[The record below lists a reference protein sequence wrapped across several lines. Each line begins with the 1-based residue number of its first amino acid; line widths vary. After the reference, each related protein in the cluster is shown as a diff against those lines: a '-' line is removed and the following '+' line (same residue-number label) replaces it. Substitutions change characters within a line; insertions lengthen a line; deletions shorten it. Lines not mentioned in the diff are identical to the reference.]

1 MSETQYEEPV
11 YVVSKRRRASEAVV
25 HMPDCEKIHHQ
36 VEQDVRP
43 AVHRETRVP
52 AYIRFV
58 ANYMTLTELRNIG
71 FRYHPCGY
79 CQPPVP
85 TVDGPIPI
93 SVKARNLNVTH
104 LGKEF
109 IGRGVLESFSITGR
123 LNDDGSRTVTTGSIR
138 KRNSNTFAPTRNDE
152 RFRTADHPERNA
164 SLPVDD
170 FEKLFSCLQWFGI
183 SVAA

>member
-43 AVHRETRVP
+43 EVHRETRVP

-85 TVDGPIPI
+85 TVDGSIPI

-109 IGRGVLESFSITGR
+109 IGRGVFPSCVHPSGSVPRICQAR
-123 LNDDGSRTVTTGSIR
+123 LI
-138 KRNSNTFAPTRNDE
+138 
-152 RFRTADHPERNA
+152 
-164 SLPVDD
+164 LPVDD
-170 FEKLFSCLQWFGI
+170 SEKLFIRRQWFGI
-183 SVAA
+183 SGARKLRT

>member
-43 AVHRETRVP
+43 EVYRETRVP

-85 TVDGPIPI
+85 TVDGSIPI

-109 IGRGVLESFSITGR
+109 IGLAILERFAITGR
-123 LNDDGSRTVTTGSIR
+123 LNQDGSRSVTVDAEFEGGIHYRFDPETQLEYLR
-138 KRNSNTFAPTRNDE
+138 PNQKR
-152 RFRTADHPERNA
+152 
-164 SLPVDD
+164 
-170 FEKLFSCLQWFGI
+170 
-183 SVAA
+183 

>member
-11 YVVSKRRRASEAVV
+11 YVVNKQRRESEAVV

-43 AVHRETRVP
+43 EVHRETRVP

-79 CQPPVP
+79 CRPPDLPSMVP
-85 TVDGPIPI
+85 SP
-93 SVKARNLNVTH
+93 SA
-104 LGKEF
+104 
-109 IGRGVLESFSITGR
+109 
-123 LNDDGSRTVTTGSIR
+123 
-138 KRNSNTFAPTRNDE
+138 
-152 RFRTADHPERNA
+152 
-164 SLPVDD
+164 
-170 FEKLFSCLQWFGI
+170 
-183 SVAA
+183 

>member
-11 YVVSKRRRASEAVV
+11 YVVNKQRRESEAVV

-43 AVHRETRVP
+43 ED
-52 AYIRFV
+52 
-58 ANYMTLTELRNIG
+58 MTLTELRNIG

-109 IGRGVLESFSITGR
+109 IGWGILERFAITGR
-123 LNDDGSRTVTTGSIR
+123 LNQDGSRSVTVDAEFEGGIHYRFSPETR
-138 KRNSNTFAPTRNDE
+138 LEYPRPNQKR
-152 RFRTADHPERNA
+152 
-164 SLPVDD
+164 
-170 FEKLFSCLQWFGI
+170 
-183 SVAA
+183 

>member
-1 MSETQYEEPV
+1 M

-43 AVHRETRVP
+43 EVHRETRVP

-85 TVDGPIPI
+85 TVDGLI

-109 IGRGVLESFSITGR
+109 IGLAILERFAITGR
-123 LNDDGSRTVTTGSIR
+123 LNQDGSRSVTVDAEFEGGIHYRFSPETR
-138 KRNSNTFAPTRNDE
+138 LEYLRPNQKR
-152 RFRTADHPERNA
+152 
-164 SLPVDD
+164 
-170 FEKLFSCLQWFGI
+170 
-183 SVAA
+183 

>member
-43 AVHRETRVP
+43 EVHRETRVP

-85 TVDGPIPI
+85 TVDGSIPI

-123 LNDDGSRTVTTGSIR
+123 LNDDGSRIVTVDVSFGGVHY
-138 KRNSNTFAPTRNDE
+138 
-152 RFRTADHPERNA
+152 RFDPETQLEYLRPNQNEQN
-164 SLPVDD
+164 L
-170 FEKLFSCLQWFGI
+170 
-183 SVAA
+183 

>member
-11 YVVSKRRRASEAVV
+11 YVVNKQRRESEAVV

-36 VEQDVRP
+36 VEQDVRSE
-43 AVHRETRVP
+43 VHRETRVP

-93 SVKARNLNVTH
+93 SVKTRNLNVTH

-123 LNDDGSRTVTTGSIR
+123 LNDDGSRTVTVDVSFGGIHY
-138 KRNSNTFAPTRNDE
+138 
-152 RFRTADHPERNA
+152 RFDPETQLEYLRPN
-164 SLPVDD
+164 
-170 FEKLFSCLQWFGI
+170 QRR
-183 SVAA
+183 

>member
-11 YVVSKRRRASEAVV
+11 YVVNKRRRASEAVV

-43 AVHRETRVP
+43 EVYRETRVP

-71 FRYHPCGY
+71 FKYHPCGY

-85 TVDGPIPI
+85 TVDGSIPI
-93 SVKARNLNVTH
+93 SVKARNLN
-104 LGKEF
+104 
-109 IGRGVLESFSITGR
+109 ICSFQGHCYCRRRPIA
-123 LNDDGSRTVTTGSIR
+123 LFDDYCGSRPPLLRFKATG
-138 KRNSNTFAPTRNDE
+138 
-152 RFRTADHPERNA
+152 
-164 SLPVDD
+164 
-170 FEKLFSCLQWFGI
+170 C
-183 SVAA
+183 

>member
-43 AVHRETRVP
+43 EVHRETRVP

-85 TVDGPIPI
+85 TVDGSIPI

-109 IGRGVLESFSITGR
+109 IGWGVLESFSIGSVRPR
-123 LNDDGSRTVTTGSIR
+123 L
-138 KRNSNTFAPTRNDE
+138 TF
-152 RFRTADHPERNA
+152 
-164 SLPVDD
+164 
-170 FEKLFSCLQWFGI
+170 
-183 SVAA
+183 

>member
-1 MSETQYEEPV
+1 M
-11 YVVSKRRRASEAVV
+11 
-25 HMPDCEKIHHQ
+25 
-36 VEQDVRP
+36 
-43 AVHRETRVP
+43 P

-85 TVDGPIPI
+85 TVDGSIPI

-109 IGRGVLESFSITGR
+109 IGWGVLESFSITGR
-123 LNDDGSRTVTTGSIR
+123 LNDDGLGPSRSTYRSVAFTTGSIR

-164 SLPVDD
+164 SLSVNDS
-170 FEKLFSCLQWFGI
+170 EKLFIRQQWFGI
-183 SVAA
+183 SGARKPRT